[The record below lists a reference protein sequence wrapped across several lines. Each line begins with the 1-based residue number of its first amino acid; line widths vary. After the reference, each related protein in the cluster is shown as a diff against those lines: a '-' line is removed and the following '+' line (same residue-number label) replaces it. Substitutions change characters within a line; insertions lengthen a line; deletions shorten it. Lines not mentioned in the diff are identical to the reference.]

1 MSSTEF
7 EVTDDR
13 PWDGETWWEL
23 RPKMIQMPVKSWTAI
38 KSFIIKICKK
48 SNNCSGPSISNWE
61 RTVNTIDQ
69 KIAGEKE

>member
-1 MSSTEF
+1 MSSKEF
-7 EVTDDR
+7 EISDHQT
-13 PWDGETWWEL
+13 WEGETWWEL
-23 RPKMIQMPVKSWTAI
+23 RPKMIQMPVKSWAAI

-48 SNNCSGPSISNWE
+48 SNKCSGSSITNWE